1 MGLTSESRRQQI
13 LEAVVDYILEH
24 GVGQLS
30 LRPLAAACGT
40 SARLLIYHF
49 GSKEGVL
56 AAAMGLLRDRLS
68 AAVGS
73 VQRTRPSPRALLL
86 DMWRLALHDKSR
98 HAIALLFEVLT
109 LAMRDPAPYH
119 EYVEA
124 SRRTWRT
131 LIEGVL
137 PRTLPTAR
145 RGQLSTCAIA
155 ALDGLLLDLL
165 VTGDVRRTSAAM
177 DLFARE
183 FDRLSREARP

>member
-1 MGLTSESRRQQI
+1 VSITSAPRRQQI
-13 LEAVVDYILEH
+13 LEAVVEHILEH

-49 GSKEGVL
+49 GSKDRVL
-56 AAAMGLLRDRLS
+56 AAAMGVLRDRLC

-73 VQRTRPSPRALLL
+73 AQGARSSPGALLL
-86 DMWRLALHDKSR
+86 DMWGLAIRDKDR
-98 HAIALLFEVLT
+98 PTLVLLFEVLA
-109 LAMRDPAPYH
+109 LAMRDPVPYR

-124 SRRTWRT
+124 SRHTWRT

-137 PRTLPTAR
+137 PRTLPSAR
-145 RGQLSTCAIA
+145 RGQLSTYAIA

-177 DLFARE
+177 ELFARE
-183 FDRLSREARP
+183 FDRLSREARS

>member
-1 MGLTSESRRQQI
+1 MGVTSAPRRQQI

-24 GVGQLS
+24 GVKQLS

-73 VQRTRPSPRALLL
+73 AQGARPSPGALLL
-86 DMWRLALHDKSR
+86 DMWRLAIRGKSR
-98 HAIALLFEVLT
+98 HALALLFEVLT
-109 LAMRDPAPYH
+109 LAMRDPAPYR

-124 SRRTWRT
+124 SRHTWRT

-137 PRTLPTAR
+137 PRTLPSAR
-145 RGQLSTCAIA
+145 RGQLSTYAIA

-165 VTGDVRRTSAAM
+165 VTGDVQRTSAAM
-177 DLFARE
+177 VLFAHE
-183 FDRLSREARP
+183 FDRLSRGTRS